1 MLINKAIFANN
12 RIVVTAKSH
21 CNLLRMLIAV
31 YLRTLCSPLSYKCL
45 HILIYCEFSGAIYSS
60 RCTVIRGTEFAF
72 ELSLKYEVF
81 ILLLSS
87 KRTLSTI
94 RQRTYKRASLFI
106 ITVCTHSRQ
115 AIVHST
121 GEIWVLSAKDQ
132 RTVYRRGI
140 KGSYVIAQVRAQV
153 FTAYFP

>member
-12 RIVVTAKSH
+12 RLVLTAKSH

-31 YLRTLCSPLSYKCL
+31 YLRTLCNPLSYKCL
-45 HILIYCEFSGAIYSS
+45 HILIYWEFSWALHST

-87 KRTLSTI
+87 KRTLSLLG
-94 RQRTYKRASLFI
+94 KGPAARASLFI
-106 ITVCTHSRQ
+106 ITVYTHSRQ
-115 AIVHST
+115 AVSPQH
-121 GEIWVLSAKDQ
+121 
-132 RTVYRRGI
+132 RRNM
-140 KGSYVIAQVRAQV
+140 GSLC
-153 FTAYFP
+153 